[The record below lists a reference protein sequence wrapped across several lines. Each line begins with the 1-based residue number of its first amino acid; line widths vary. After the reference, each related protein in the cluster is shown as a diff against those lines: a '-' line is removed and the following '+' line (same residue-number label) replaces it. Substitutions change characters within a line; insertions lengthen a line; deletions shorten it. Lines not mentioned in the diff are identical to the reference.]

1 MHAAVRRLAA
11 RVVEE
16 VRPAPVRKEPLALLL
31 RLVAVPHR
39 VERVV
44 ESARRLRAKPPA
56 QDKPQAQAKPP
67 LPRLPLPVLREA
79 ARALARCS
87 RIL

>member
-44 ESARRLRAKPPA
+44 ESARRAKPPA

-67 LPRLPLPVLREA
+67 LPQLPLPVLREA